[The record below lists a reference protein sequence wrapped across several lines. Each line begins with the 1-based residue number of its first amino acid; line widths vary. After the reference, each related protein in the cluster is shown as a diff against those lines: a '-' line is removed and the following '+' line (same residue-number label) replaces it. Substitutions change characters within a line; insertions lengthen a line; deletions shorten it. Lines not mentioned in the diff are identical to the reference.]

1 MKNWS
6 RMSKRK
12 SNNSLAEEETV
23 VRFLEQQNRPF
34 SVQNIVD
41 ALSKE
46 GIKKASCEKILASL
60 VEKEVVSVKEYG
72 KAKIYLF
79 RQDTIEIPDKK
90 EVEEMDEQLKSK
102 EEEYA
107 SITTEVSELEKEV
120 NYLSSQMTVEEAR
133 NKKDELESTLQ
144 QLNEKLQVL
153 SAGIQ
158 QVDPEERKKL
168 QQNMLYNVSKWKERK
183 RMAKDILD
191 AISENANMRYKEL
204 CEQIGV
210 ETDEAVGL
218 DMESILSKVGL
229 TKSRENRQVKTRRR

>member
-1 MKNWS
+1 
-6 RMSKRK
+6 
-12 SNNSLAEEETV
+12 
-23 VRFLEQQNRPF
+23 
-34 SVQNIVD
+34 VD

-133 NKKDELESTLQ
+133 NKKDELESILQ

-210 ETDEAVGL
+210 ETDEAVVRKF
-218 DMESILSKVGL
+218 ILLLWTSY
-229 TKSRENRQVKTRRR
+229 

>member
-1 MKNWS
+1 
-6 RMSKRK
+6 MSKRK
-12 SNNSLAEEETV
+12 SSNAFAEEEIV
-23 VRFLEQQNRPF
+23 MRFLEKQNRPF

-41 ALSKE
+41 ALQKD
-46 GIKKASCEKILASL
+46 GIKKALCEKILSSL

-79 RQDTIEIPDKK
+79 RQDTIEIPEQK
-90 EVEEMDEQLKSK
+90 EVEEMDEELRLK

-107 SITTEVSELEKEV
+107 SITTEISELEKEV

-133 NKKDELESTLQ
+133 NKRDELESTLQ
-144 QLNEKLQVL
+144 QMNEKLQVL

-158 QVDPEERKKL
+158 QIDPEERKKL
-168 QQNMLYNVSKWKERK
+168 QQNLLYNVSNWKQRK

-191 AISENANMRYKEL
+191 AISENANLKYKEL

-210 ETDEAVGL
+210 ETDETVGL
-218 DMESILSKVGL
+218 DMENILSKIGL
-229 TKSRENRQVKTRRR
+229 NKSQVNRNVKAIR

>member
-1 MKNWS
+1 
-6 RMSKRK
+6 MSKRK
-12 SNNSLAEEETV
+12 SSNAFAEEETV
-23 VRFLEQQNRPF
+23 MRFLEKQNRPF

-41 ALSKE
+41 ALQKE
-46 GIKKASCEKILASL
+46 GIKKALCEKILSSL

-79 RQDTIEIPDKK
+79 RQDTIEIPDEK
-90 EVEEMDEQLKSK
+90 EVEEMDDNLRSK

-107 SITTEVSELEKEV
+107 SITTEIAELEKEV

-133 NKKDELESTLQ
+133 IKKDELECSLQ
-144 QLNEKLQVL
+144 QMNEKLQVL

-168 QQNMLYNVSKWKERK
+168 QQSLLYNVSMWKQRK

-191 AISENANMRYKEL
+191 AISENANMKYKEL
-204 CEQIGV
+204 CDQIGV

-218 DMESILSKVGL
+218 DMEGILSKVGL
-229 TKSRENRQVKTRRR
+229 NKSQANRNVKASRR